1 MAGAEPG
8 PEGSSEDGGG
18 GGGPALPGQSVSAA
32 RVAPLGPEQLRR
44 VLEQVTKAQSPA
56 EPPPPPPFV
65 PQDAARRLRDAAQQ
79 AALQRGP
86 GAEPPRPPRLLP
98 PQQLE
103 AIYVKVTSGDT
114 KSQESPMPPLATIQ
128 PKAARQSQPLG
139 RNSSLV
145 GLSVTSPPL
154 LRVQPLGRTGSQLC
168 ILRGSPQPPAPQV
181 FVQRPLPALQPLP
194 SKTDTAQAS
203 TGQGARLTPLP
214 ACDPP
219 AVASVSSSSA
229 RLLISSLHTK
239 HTEKPRKPLKV
250 KTRSGRI
257 SRPPKYK
264 AKDYKFIKTEDLAD
278 GHPSDSDDYSEL
290 SVEEEEEQ
298 REKQALFDLSSCAL
312 RPRAFKC
319 QTCEKSYIGK
329 GGLARHFK
337 LNPDH
342 GQLEPEESLS
352 EKANRSLTQAC
363 VEGRIGGLASP
374 ELATP
379 AVPCEEGAE
388 ATRGGLQN
396 SQSVEVEAAM
406 VPELGNRHHA
416 AHLGSER
423 HQGPRRRGESETLAE
438 SSTAILQ
445 LGRAAQLNGG
455 PAMAAGQ
462 SVSGS
467 RAQLKETLQQC
478 GREDL
483 VELVLPQLA
492 QVVTVYE
499 FLLMKVEKG
508 HLAKPFFPAVYKE
521 FEELHNM
528 VKKMCQ
534 DYLSSSGPCSQEPLE
549 INNNKVAESLGI
561 TEEFLRKKEKNLDCV
576 APKQSSQEMDV
587 GKLEEASRQRRE
599 NEAAEEGLAAVKRPR
614 REALVANSRSPEKPR
629 PSCAAAASMGFAPPA
644 HGNTSPCLE
653 GSPGMLVSDSD
664 QSESALPAGRQL
676 VVAAFAD
683 FEARS
688 GSPCPAL
695 LSRDVSGPALY
706 SHLGEPG
713 GLPSAQVSEFPGE
726 DVLEHTVDQGA
737 RDSQQNPGICDTLSS
752 GGEVK
757 SSLLAGSGN
766 TEAGDLKE
774 TSDSHLNDLQA
785 TAPLLEDILPMDIVQ
800 VDCASRTRS
809 EPGPHPGQ
817 DGSLSTKRRLG
828 SQAGDLNHPCRMEV
842 HISQRDLESVA
853 AVGEALAFEITSG
866 CQEVLSQG
874 QEQILI
880 QTSGGLLLSHPGTI
894 VPREE
899 DIVIVT
905 DAEGTAMRIGPPEG
919 VPLGTVETFLTMEA
933 EPDQ

>member
-363 VEGRIGGLASP
+363 VEGKIGGLASP

-388 ATRGGLQN
+388 ATRGGLQ
-396 SQSVEVEAAM
+396 
-406 VPELGNRHHA
+406 
-416 AHLGSER
+416 
-423 HQGPRRRGESETLAE
+423 
-438 SSTAILQ
+438 
-445 LGRAAQLNGG
+445 
-455 PAMAAGQ
+455 
-462 SVSGS
+462 
-467 RAQLKETLQQC
+467 TLQQC

-653 GSPGMLVSDSD
+653 GSPGMPVSDSD

-817 DGSLSTKRRLG
+817 DGSLSTKRCLG

-933 EPDQ
+933 EPAQ